1 MLNIIEFPKTRSL
14 SRKSGERFRI
24 KRKDDYEVWIH
35 AILPVR
41 GRKKVER
48 RLYGQGFHLVQCLGG
63 FRLTKGFTIDMI
75 RSEEWHRLPHRV
87 RPDLLRDFLEAMDD
101 CCEQELFEIEIEGQ
115 LMAKSHRSVAK
126 A

>member
-1 MLNIIEFPKTRSL
+1 MPNIIKFPKTRSL
-14 SRKSGERFRI
+14 SRKSGESLRI
-24 KRKDDYEVWIH
+24 KRKDDYEVWIR

-41 GRKKVER
+41 GRKKEER

-63 FRLTKGFTIDMI
+63 FKLTKGFTINMI

-101 CCEQELFEIEIEGQ
+101 RCEQGLFEIEIEGQ
-115 LMAKSHRSVAK
+115 IMAKSHGSAAK